1 MTEAQE
7 RFLRAIAERVPP
19 ASIAELHLFP
29 AIRQG
34 GYETG
39 IAVIAAEP
47 AAARALPAV
56 PAAEPVEEPVAEVV
70 EEPADEPIEEPAAT
84 RGDSGADGDE
94 SPYADDTVAQGDLGM
109 MDDATPDG
117 EDSTDADAPGAFA
130 TGAPPH
136 RLIVLSARYR
146 LTLKGVD
153 RGKWDV
159 EVVAQADA
167 PLVTVDAVVRGVQ
180 RRAGDAGD
188 PARLTGEA
196 LRALLDEWSCTATTR

>member
-7 RFLRAIAERVPP
+7 RFLRAIADRVPP
-19 ASIAELHLFP
+19 SSIAELHLFP

-34 GYETG
+34 GHETG

-47 AAARALPAV
+47 AAVAKLDEDAGAV
-56 PAAEPVEEPVAEVV
+56 ADS
-70 EEPADEPIEEPAAT
+70 PADHA
-84 RGDSGADGDE
+84 SGADDD
-94 SPYADDTVAQGDLGM
+94 SPYADAAVQGEPGIACEVPA
-109 MDDATPDG
+109 DDEASVERP
-117 EDSTDADAPGAFA
+117 SAFA
-130 TGAPPH
+130 SDEPPH
-136 RLIVLSARYR
+136 RLIVLSASYR

-159 EVVAQADA
+159 EVLAQADA

-188 PARLTGEA
+188 PERLTGAA

>member
-1 MTEAQE
+1 MMTEAQE
-7 RFLRAIAERVPP
+7 RFLRAIADRVPA

-47 AAARALPAV
+47 DENPAGEV
-56 PAAEPVEEPVAEVV
+56 SAAEP
-70 EEPADEPIEEPAAT
+70 
-84 RGDSGADGDE
+84 
-94 SPYADDTVAQGDLGM
+94 
-109 MDDATPDG
+109 
-117 EDSTDADAPGAFA
+117 
-130 TGAPPH
+130 PPH

-146 LTLKGVD
+146 LTLKGPD
-153 RGKWDV
+153 RGQWDV

-188 PARLTGEA
+188 PERLGGDT

>member
-7 RFLRAIAERVPP
+7 RFLRAIADRVPP

-47 AAARALPAV
+47 EASVTLVESVEP
-56 PAAEPVEEPVAEVV
+56 PAA
-70 EEPADEPIEEPAAT
+70 PADA
-84 RGDSGADGDE
+84 GDSPPELSPEAANFEPTHASSADGD
-94 SPYADDTVAQGDLGM
+94 SPYADDAVVQGELGIACELPP
-109 MDDATPDG
+109 DA
-117 EDSTDADAPGAFA
+117 EDEDQPGGAFA
-130 TGAPPH
+130 TGDAPH
-136 RLIVLSARYR
+136 RLVVLSARYR
-146 LTLKGVD
+146 LTLKGAD

-159 EVVAQADA
+159 EVLAQADA

-180 RRAGDAGD
+180 RRAGDAGE
-188 PARLTGEA
+188 PERLTGDA

>member
-7 RFLRAIAERVPP
+7 RFLRAIADRVPP
-19 ASIAELHLFP
+19 ATIAELHLFP

-39 IAVIAAEP
+39 IAVVAAQ
-47 AAARALPAV
+47 
-56 PAAEPVEEPVAEVV
+56 PAAE
-70 EEPADEPIEEPAAT
+70 
-84 RGDSGADGDE
+84 
-94 SPYADDTVAQGDLGM
+94 
-109 MDDATPDG
+109 
-117 EDSTDADAPGAFA
+117 
-130 TGAPPH
+130 PPH

-146 LTLKGVD
+146 LTLKGAD

-180 RRAGDAGD
+180 RRAGDTGD
-188 PARLTGEA
+188 PERLSGDA
-196 LRALLDEWSCTATTR
+196 LRALLDEWTCTTTTR

>member
-7 RFLRAIAERVPP
+7 RFLRAIADRVPP
-19 ASIAELHLFP
+19 ASIVELHLFP

-47 AAARALPAV
+47 AAVATLG
-56 PAAEPVEEPVAEVV
+56 EPVATQGELDIACEVRPGTGGEEDV
-70 EEPADEPIEEPAAT
+70 EALLE
-84 RGDSGADGDE
+84 ADGVGDE
-94 SPYADDTVAQGDLGM
+94 T
-109 MDDATPDG
+109 DATPDA
-117 EDSTDADAPGAFA
+117 ESAFA
-130 TGAPPH
+130 TSEPPQRH
-136 RLIVLSARYR
+136 IVLSARYR
-146 LTLKGVD
+146 LTLKGID

-159 EVVAQADA
+159 EVLAQADA

-180 RRAGDAGD
+180 RRAGDSGE
-188 PARLTGEA
+188 PERLTGDA

>member
-7 RFLRAIAERVPP
+7 RFLRAIADRVPP

-47 AAARALPAV
+47 AAVRTLPATA
-56 PAAEPVEEPVAEVV
+56 PEADADAASAAASPEADSRMPVE
-70 EEPADEPIEEPAAT
+70 D
-84 RGDSGADGDE
+84 D
-94 SPYADDTVAQGDLGM
+94 SPYADDALSQGDL
-109 MDDATPDG
+109 DLACEVPESPD
-117 EDSTDADAPGAFA
+117 TNAPGAFA
-130 TGAPPH
+130 TGEATH

-146 LTLKGVD
+146 LTLKGAD
-153 RGKWDV
+153 RGKWDI

-188 PARLTGEA
+188 PERLSGEA
-196 LRALLDEWSCTATTR
+196 LRALLNDWSCTATTR

>member
-1 MTEAQE
+1 MMMTEAQE
-7 RFLRAIAERVPP
+7 RFLRAIADRVPA

-34 GYETG
+34 GVETG
-39 IAVIAAEP
+39 IAVIAAESADSAGHADP
-47 AAARALPAV
+47 AEHGGPAEAADSAE
-56 PAAEPVEEPVAEVV
+56 AAEPAEP
-70 EEPADEPIEEPAAT
+70 
-84 RGDSGADGDE
+84 
-94 SPYADDTVAQGDLGM
+94 
-109 MDDATPDG
+109 
-117 EDSTDADAPGAFA
+117 
-130 TGAPPH
+130 PPH

-146 LTLKGVD
+146 LTLKGPD

-188 PARLTGEA
+188 PERLDGDA

>member
-7 RFLRAIAERVPP
+7 RFLRAIADRVPP
-19 ASIAELHLFP
+19 ATIAELHLFP

-34 GYETG
+34 GHETG

-47 AAARALPAV
+47 PAVISGETPAVIAGETPAV
-56 PAAEPVEEPVAEVV
+56 PEVMSDEGIEECAVDGSAPL
-70 EEPADEPIEEPAAT
+70 PDEPTAFESEES
-84 RGDSGADGDE
+84 R
-94 SPYADDTVAQGDLGM
+94 
-109 MDDATPDG
+109 
-117 EDSTDADAPGAFA
+117 
-130 TGAPPH
+130 H

-146 LTLKGVD
+146 LTLKGAE

-159 EVVAQADA
+159 EVLAQADA

-180 RRAGDAGD
+180 RRAGDAGE
-188 PARLTGEA
+188 PERLTGEA

>member
-1 MTEAQE
+1 MMTEAQE
-7 RFLRAIAERVPP
+7 RFLRAIADRVPA

-47 AAARALPAV
+47 DENAAGEV
-56 PAAEPVEEPVAEVV
+56 PAAEPDESAAREV
-70 EEPADEPIEEPAAT
+70 PAA
-84 RGDSGADGDE
+84 E
-94 SPYADDTVAQGDLGM
+94 P
-109 MDDATPDG
+109 
-117 EDSTDADAPGAFA
+117 
-130 TGAPPH
+130 PPH

-146 LTLKGVD
+146 LTLKGPD
-153 RGKWDV
+153 RGQWEV

-188 PARLTGEA
+188 PERLGGDT

>member
-19 ASIAELHLFP
+19 ASITELHLFP

-47 AAARALPAV
+47 AVVATLDQPVEPQGELDIACEVLPEGE
-56 PAAEPVEEPVAEVV
+56 PDAEPDAA
-70 EEPADEPIEEPAAT
+70 PAPQ
-84 RGDSGADGDE
+84 R
-94 SPYADDTVAQGDLGM
+94 
-109 MDDATPDG
+109 
-117 EDSTDADAPGAFA
+117 
-130 TGAPPH
+130 H
-136 RLIVLSARYR
+136 IVLSARYR

-159 EVVAQADA
+159 EVLAQADA

-180 RRAGDAGD
+180 RRAGDTGD
-188 PARLTGEA
+188 PERLTGDA

>member
-7 RFLRAIAERVPP
+7 RFLRAIADRVPP

-29 AIRQG
+29 AIKQG
-34 GYETG
+34 GFETG

-47 AAARALPAV
+47 AAARALPD
-56 PAAEPVEEPVAEVV
+56 
-70 EEPADEPIEEPAAT
+70 AD
-84 RGDSGADGDE
+84 
-94 SPYADDTVAQGDLGM
+94 SPYADDVVEQGDLGIVG
-109 MDDATPDG
+109 DATPDE
-117 EDSTDADAPGAFA
+117 EDDADADAPGAFA
-130 TGAPPH
+130 TGEPPH

-188 PARLTGEA
+188 PERLTGVA